1 MKRREFITLLGGAA
15 GGQYVL
21 GPKFDARGNDAW
33 GNRDVPPFV
42 SFTTLEGTMVE
53 FLYDPRTGRCVAWTL
68 NGDIFSDD
76 DRKVATSDV
85 SGNVYA
91 LDGKLV
97 GHLDGTGLV
106 ATESRDA
113 FAQLL
118 TKAVQN

>member
-1 MKRREFITLLGGAA
+1 
-15 GGQYVL
+15 
-21 GPKFDARGNDAW
+21 
-33 GNRDVPPFV
+33 
-42 SFTTLEGTMVE
+42 MVE